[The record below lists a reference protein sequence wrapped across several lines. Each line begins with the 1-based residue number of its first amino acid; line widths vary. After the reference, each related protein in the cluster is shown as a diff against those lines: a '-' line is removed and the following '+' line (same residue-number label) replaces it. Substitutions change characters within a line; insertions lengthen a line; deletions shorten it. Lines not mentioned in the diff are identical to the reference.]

1 MPLQYQR
8 QAMAPCL
15 IRGAGI
21 KTRAPDWPAPWPRWS
36 RQPLSHSPVAHIR
49 RGILDPMLEHFCGR
63 CRSLLHEAAS
73 GATVPLQ
80 DMCGRC
86 RTRLSATAR
95 RAVKGSVIPA
105 ALATFIVAGVGPP
118 ASPAAV
124 RHGGGRVAAARGGGA
139 GGRSPPLPPPRSWG
153 RVWPLR
159 HPPRLTDR
167 EQAGPPPVGTVAH
180 EFPAGQAH
188 PPMLVPL
195 ADLVPLQDRS
205 ESPHPA
211 EPEPTMD
218 GPASL
223 YAATAAT
230 SPRATLVQPPSSGGA
245 APTT

>member
-1 MPLQYQR
+1 
-8 QAMAPCL
+8 
-15 IRGAGI
+15 
-21 KTRAPDWPAPWPRWS
+21 
-36 RQPLSHSPVAHIR
+36 
-49 RGILDPMLEHFCGR
+49 MLEHFCGQ

-73 GATVPLQ
+73 GATVPLK

-95 RAVKGSVIPA
+95 KAVKGSVIPA
-105 ALATFIVAGVGPP
+105 ALATSIVAGVAPS
-118 ASPAAV
+118 AS
-124 RHGGGRVAAARGGGA
+124 AAA
-139 GGRSPPLPPPRSWG
+139 
-153 RVWPLR
+153 
-159 HPPRLTDR
+159 
-167 EQAGPPPVGTVAH
+167 EQAGPPPVGTVAL

-223 YAATAAT
+223 YAATATT
-230 SPRATLVQPPSSGGA
+230 SPRATRVQPPSSGAA
-245 APTT
+245 APTM